1 MNCDKVLENVA
12 YARAHNTDHLKA
24 ASSGGCVNDCPH

>member
-1 MNCDKVLENVA
+1 MNCDEDLENVA

-24 ASSGGCVNDCPH
+24 ASGGCVNDCRH